1 MLNRLFHKGT
11 LLGLAALLLL
21 GSVSAAAENRCEQR
35 IRNAEMHLQ
44 QAVQRHGPH
53 SRQAEKKR
61 RHLEQVRANCHR

>member
-1 MLNRLFHKGT
+1 MLNRLFHKRT
-11 LLGLAALLLL
+11 LLGLAALFLS
-21 GSVSAAAENRCEQR
+21 GSLSAAAENRCEQR

-61 RHLEQVRANCHR
+61 RHLEQVRATCHR